1 MIKIFRIIITIIN
14 LICIFLLMT
23 ATIASSDER
32 LSNRGRQILDIST
45 IILIFNSFAI
55 WWR

>member
-1 MIKIFRIIITIIN
+1 MVKMFRVIITIIN

-23 ATIASSDER
+23 ATVASSDER
-32 LSNRGRQILDIST
+32 LSNRARQILDIST